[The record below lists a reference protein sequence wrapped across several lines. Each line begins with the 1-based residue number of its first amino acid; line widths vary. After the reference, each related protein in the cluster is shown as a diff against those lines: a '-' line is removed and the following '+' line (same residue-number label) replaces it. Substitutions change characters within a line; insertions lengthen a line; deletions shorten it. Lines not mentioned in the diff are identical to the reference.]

1 VIRCADHVVDEL
13 RVTEFVAT
21 EFVATEFVATELVA
35 AGVGAEVVW
44 LRPTAGEKVAIGV
57 AMKAA
62 TAQVSAMRRNR
73 VDVSTEVIGDC
84 GECVNV
90 SPMHMRISIETN

>member
-1 VIRCADHVVDEL
+1 MIRCADHVVDEL
-13 RVTEFVAT
+13 RVT

-62 TAQVSAMRRNR
+62 TAQVVAMRRNR
-73 VDVSTEVIGDC
+73 VDVSIEVIGDC
-84 GECVNV
+84 GECVNG

>member
-1 VIRCADHVVDEL
+1 MLGAPDVA
-13 RVTEFVAT
+13 VTERRVSELVGAG
-21 EFVATEFVATELVA
+21 LVA
-35 AGVGAEVVW
+35 ARLDAEVVW

>member
-13 RVTEFVAT
+13 RVTEFEAA
-21 EFVATEFVATELVA
+21 EFEA

-84 GECVNV
+84 GECVNG